1 MHKKEFYQ
9 QAMLMA
15 LNAILSNPATDLN
28 ESNHAIIS
36 EQAHLYAEALT
47 TKTFIEI
54 NKNY

>member
-9 QAMLMA
+9 QAMLTA
-15 LNAILSNPATDLN
+15 LNALLSNNNTDITLEN
-28 ESNHAIIS
+28 YVTLS
-36 EQAHLYAEALT
+36 EKAHLYAEALT